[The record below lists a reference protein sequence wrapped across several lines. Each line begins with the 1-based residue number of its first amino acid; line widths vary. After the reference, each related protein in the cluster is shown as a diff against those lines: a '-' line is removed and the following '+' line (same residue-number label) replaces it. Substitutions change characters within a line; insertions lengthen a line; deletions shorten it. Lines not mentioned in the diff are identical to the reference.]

1 METVLLFRFEIIA
14 SVLILALITASLFK
28 LDRNVKSFISAM
40 NIILFITFLTG
51 LIPMPEGDYFSGFFR
66 TDRLI
71 VLEKNIL
78 NLGVLLISLASYKW
92 IAKSAERIEFY
103 ILMLSSVLG
112 VYLMLSSGNILMLYL
127 GMEMSSL
134 PIAAMANLNFNDRR
148 SSEAGTK
155 FILSLAFSS
164 GAMLFGISLL
174 YGAVGD
180 LSFSNLMANLY
191 QSPLTIFSFVLILSG
206 FVFKM
211 SAVPFHLWTADV
223 YEGSPVPVTS
233 FLSVISKGSVVFI
246 LMTVLYS
253 VFGKLQTEWLYSI
266 TILSVLSMTVG
277 NLFALRQ
284 KNAKRFF
291 AFSSIAQVGFVLV
304 GIAGASAVSVST
316 IVYFILI
323 YLLSNIMAFGVIGA
337 IEDKIGSESLERYK
351 GLYKSNPLL
360 ALMMA
365 IALFSLAG
373 VPPLAGFFGKMFL
386 LAAGFESG
394 IYILLSFAAVNL
406 VLSLYNYLRIVK
418 FMFIDETDVPVEKIS
433 SGTSLKIVMYV
444 CLTGLIVLSFSGPF
458 FSFIHSLGL

>member
-1 METVLLFRFEIIA
+1 METVLLFRFEIISA
-14 SVLILALITASLFK
+14 VLILALITASLFK

-51 LIPMPEGDYFSGFFR
+51 LIPMTEGDYFSGFFS
-66 TDRLI
+66 TDRLV

-112 VYLMLSSGNILMLYL
+112 VYLMLSAGNILMLYL

-134 PIAAMANLNFNDRR
+134 PIAAMANLNLNDRR

-164 GAMLFGISLL
+164 GVMLFGISLL

-180 LSFSNLMANLY
+180 LSFQNLMENLY
-191 QSPLTIFSFVLILSG
+191 PDPLTIFSFVLILSG

-233 FLSVISKGSVVFI
+233 FLSVISKGSVVFV
-246 LMTVLYS
+246 LMTVLYT

-304 GIAGASAVSVST
+304 GITGASAVSVST

-337 IEDKIGSESLERYK
+337 IEDKIGSESLEKYK

-373 VPPLAGFFGKMFL
+373 VPPLAGFFGKLFL
-386 LAAGFESG
+386 LAAGFKSG
-394 IYILLSFAAVNL
+394 IYILLSFAAANL

-418 FMFIDETDVPVEKIS
+418 FMFIDETDAPVEKIS
-433 SGTSLKIVMYV
+433 PGTSLKIVLYV
-444 CLTGLIVLSFSGPF
+444 CLAGLIVLSFSGPF
-458 FSFIHSLGL
+458 FSFIHSLSL